1 MGNAARSCAARGL
14 VAKSRVLAG
23 AVTTVVVFSLVS
35 AVPASAASTAWAVVA
50 SPSPGP
56 DNSLNAVSCAT
67 SRWCVSVGGYADAV
81 TGLGRTLVETWDG
94 TSWRIVPSPNV
105 GAGNN
110 DLFGVSCVTA
120 RSCVAVGYYLDPV
133 SGALRTLVENWDG
146 NTWTITPSPTPGV
159 SGYLTAVSCA
169 TARSCVAVGVYQD
182 AAYTFRTLAETWD
195 GTTWTVAAI
204 PTPGSFT
211 DLRGVSCVTA
221 RSCVAVGVYDNLGI
235 SRTLVETWDGTSWR
249 IVPSPNVGAGNNGL
263 FGVSC
268 ATPRSC
274 VAVGVYDNLGPGR
287 TLVETWDGKTW
298 TVTPSPTPGLSGY
311 LSAVSCAT
319 ATSCVAVGFYTEDW
333 NSPFRTLVE
342 TWDGAAWTIVPSPS
356 PGTTFNFLNGVSCPI
371 PTACVAV
378 GNVTSA
384 PGTTQQTLVLSNMA
398 TPQV

>member
-81 TGLGRTLVETWDG
+81 TGLG
-94 TSWRIVPSPNV
+94 
-105 GAGNN
+105 
-110 DLFGVSCVTA
+110 
-120 RSCVAVGYYLDPV
+120 
-133 SGALRTLVENWDG
+133 
-146 NTWTITPSPTPGV
+146 
-159 SGYLTAVSCA
+159 
-169 TARSCVAVGVYQD
+169 
-182 AAYTFRTLAETWD
+182 
-195 GTTWTVAAI
+195 
-204 PTPGSFT
+204 
-211 DLRGVSCVTA
+211 
-221 RSCVAVGVYDNLGI
+221 
-235 SRTLVETWDGTSWR
+235 RTLVETWDGTSWR